1 MNLQGWCPLEL
12 TGLSPCSP
20 RDPQES
26 SPAPQFKSI
35 NSSVLSLLHG
45 STFTL
50 VQDYWKSHSFNYI
63 DICQQSDV
71 FAFYHSFPFRK
82 QRSFNFMA
90 AVTVCS
96 DFGAPKNNICH
107 CFHFFPF
114 YFSWS
119 DGTGCHDLSFWNV
132 WVLSQLK
139 TLLFHPPQ
147 EEL

>member
-26 SPAPQFKSI
+26 SPAPQLKSI

-45 STFTL
+45 STLTL
-50 VQDYWKSHSFNYI
+50 VQDYWKSHSFDYI

-71 FAFYHSFPFRK
+71 FAFYHSFPFKK

-96 DFGAPKNNICH
+96 DFGAPKNKICH